1 MPTPDGPRLLVLKIG
16 GSLFSDKRRDRHLDA
31 EAVRHY
37 ARVAAELHRAAPG
50 RVVLVS
56 GGGSYG
62 HGAVRDLDPADPF
75 AALPLTGAN
84 AELRWAWTE
93 ALRGAGVPAFPVQ
106 FAATAVLGA
115 DGAPALCGEAV
126 PRLLAAGILPV
137 LSGDCLPTPDGRLV
151 VVGSDLVP
159 GALIGLAPE
168 ATRIVMLT
176 DVDGVMDGS
185 TVVWHLTPA
194 TAGAA
199 LGVLREAPRWDTTGS
214 MVGKLTA
221 LLAHASGGAECVI
234 LNGAR
239 VGTASRFLLEPL
251 STWPET
257 LPRTTVVADRVNA

>member
-16 GSLFSDKRRDRHLDA
+16 GSLFSDKRRDRHLDGA
-31 EAVRHY
+31 AVRHY
-37 ARVAAELHRAAPG
+37 ARVAAALHRTAPG

-75 AALPLTGAN
+75 AALPLTGVN
-84 AELRWAWTE
+84 AELRWVWTE
-93 ALRGAGVPAFPVQ
+93 ALREAGVPAFPVQ

-115 DGAPALCGEAV
+115 DGTPALCGEAV
-126 PRLLAAGILPV
+126 PRLLATGILPV
-137 LSGDCLPTPDGRLV
+137 LSGDCLPGHGGRLV

-159 GALIGLAPE
+159 GALIALAPR

-176 DVDGVMDGS
+176 DVDGVMDGPA
-185 TVVWHLTPA
+185 VVPRLTPA
-194 TAGAA
+194 TAGSA

-214 MVGKLTA
+214 MVGKLKA
-221 LLAHASGGAECVI
+221 LLGHAGDGAECVI

-239 VGTASRFLLEPL
+239 AEAAAPFLLEPL
-251 STWPET
+251 SRWPEA
-257 LPRTTVVADRVNA
+257 LPRTTVVADGVPA